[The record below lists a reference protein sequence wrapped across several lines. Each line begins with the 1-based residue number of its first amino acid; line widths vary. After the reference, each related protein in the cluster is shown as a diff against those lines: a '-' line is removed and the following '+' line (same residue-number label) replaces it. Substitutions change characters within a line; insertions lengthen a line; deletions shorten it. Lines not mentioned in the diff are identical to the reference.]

1 MKKLRKRIAKL
12 SNEVYRRTEDESNN
26 KQEKK
31 KKKLKQVRAAMH
43 GTKPATLV
51 LRMYNETWIV
61 KHRYKRV
68 KLQKVIEKSKRIMDN
83 ASFE

>member
-1 MKKLRKRIAKL
+1 
-12 SNEVYRRTEDESNN
+12 
-26 KQEKK
+26 
-31 KKKLKQVRAAMH
+31 MH

-51 LRMYNETWIV
+51 PRMYNETWIV
-61 KHRYKRV
+61 KLRYKRV